1 MSDRYRERPGV
12 TQVAT
17 TNHKIQ
23 FVNKIKT
30 VHIVNQLDAK
40 YPAMM
45 AE

>member
-12 TQVAT
+12 AQVTT

-30 VHIVNQLDAK
+30 IHIVNQLNAK
-40 YPAMM
+40 YPTMM